1 MSSTRRPSPLSGAK
15 PGMTQPT
22 ATATPSSPLANIRA
36 QRDQLPATPRRT
48 GGSPL
53 ARPENQ
59 VIGARQIL
67 MPVTDEAIEK
77 LGADLPTRIST
88 TVNNITS
95 RVSTAQFA
103 DLGDLL
109 AELTV
114 NADKLDPNNY
124 GKIKGIRGWFRNAVV
139 DVRKLMIKNLQSA
152 SESFG
157 ALENKMVE
165 QIQIHKQWIKDLDT
179 MYKENEQNYH
189 AICRD
194 IQTAEE
200 WCDEMKRILANL
212 PPIDPASDTAMMQ
225 ANMIRKAEAT
235 LNRCSRKADTF
246 RRTRVLVENIAPKIL
261 AQQEAS
267 DATIGTYQE
276 LITQS
281 LPMVKLEFAL
291 HMQSLEVKRDA
302 ATQTSI
308 KAMNEKAIITAAD
321 SAAEAIVAS
330 AENANAALISND
342 ALNHTRNA
350 ILGAITQVRQIEQTA
365 QARREDD
372 ARMMIDS
379 QSKYLKD
386 LQGLGAV

>member
-1 MSSTRRPSPLSGAK
+1 MTGRSKSPLSANK
-15 PGMTQPT
+15 PLSAQVKTAAHVASPTLRTQQ
-22 ATATPSSPLANIRA
+22 N
-36 QRDQLPATPRRT
+36 QLP
-48 GGSPL
+48 S
-53 ARPENQ
+53 ARPGGVGTPFSRPEHQ
-59 VIGARQIL
+59 IVGAREIRL
-67 MPVTDEAIEK
+67 PVTDEAIEK
-77 LGADLPTRIST
+77 LGSDLPTRISA

-124 GKIKGIRGWFRNAVV
+124 GKAKGIRGWFRNAIV

-152 SESFG
+152 EQSFS

-165 QIQIHKQWIKDLDT
+165 QIQIHRQWIKDLDT

-194 IQTAEE
+194 IATAET
-200 WCDEMKRILANL
+200 WMAEMKRVLASQ
-212 PPIDPASDTAMMQ
+212 PQIDPNSDTAMMQ

-235 LNRCSRKADTF
+235 INRCSRKADTF

-267 DATIGTYQE
+267 DATISTYQE

-291 HMQSLEVKRDA
+291 HMQALEVKRDA

-308 KAMNEKAIITAAD
+308 KAMNEKAIVTAAD
-321 SAAEAIVAS
+321 TAAEAIVSS
-330 AENANAALISND
+330 AESANSALISND
-342 ALNHTRNA
+342 ALAHTRNA
-350 ILGAITQVRQIEQTA
+350 ILGAITQVRQIEKTA
-365 QARREDD
+365 QQRREGD
-372 ARMMIDS
+372 AQVMLDS
-379 QSKYLKD
+379 QAKYLQD

>member
-1 MSSTRRPSPLSGAK
+1 MTGTRKSPLSGAK
-15 PGMTQPT
+15 PLANRTQ
-22 ATATPSSPLANIRA
+22 TATPTMQPQTLQT
-36 QRDQLPATPRRT
+36 QRDQLPTPVTT
-48 GGSPL
+48 GRGSPF
-53 ARPENQ
+53 ARSSNQ
-59 VIGARQIL
+59 IVGAREIRL
-67 MPVTDEAIEK
+67 PVTDEAIEK

-88 TVNNITS
+88 TVNSITS

-124 GKIKGIRGWFRNAVV
+124 GKAKGVMGWFRNAVV

-165 QIQIHKQWIKDLDT
+165 QIQIHKQWIKDLDV

-194 IQTAEE
+194 IATAET
-200 WCDEMKRILANL
+200 WMDEMKRVLANQ
-212 PPIDPASDTAMMQ
+212 PPIDPTSDTAMMQ

-267 DATIGTYQE
+267 DATIGTYNE

-291 HMQSLEVKRDA
+291 HMQALEVKRDA

-321 SAAEAIVAS
+321 SAAEAIVSS

-350 ILGAITQVRQIEQTA
+350 ILGAITQVRQIEHTA
-365 QARREDD
+365 QSRREDD

>member
-1 MSSTRRPSPLSGAK
+1 MIRKSPLSGGAK
-15 PGMTQPT
+15 PSPTQTKHAINAVAGM
-22 ATATPSSPLANIRA
+22 PSV
-36 QRDQLPATPRRT
+36 QQDQLPAARR
-48 GGSPL
+48 GPVSSPL
-53 ARPENQ
+53 SRPENQ
-59 VIGARQIL
+59 VVGAQQIL
-67 MPVTDEAIEK
+67 LPVTDEAIEK
-77 LGADLPTRIST
+77 LGSDLPTRIST

-124 GKIKGIRGWFRNAVV
+124 GKAKGVLGWFKNAVV

-165 QIQIHKQWIKDLDT
+165 QIQIHRQWIKDLDV
-179 MYKENEQNYH
+179 MYRENEANYH

-194 IQTAEE
+194 IAIAEQ
-200 WCDEMKRILANL
+200 WMAEMKRVLANQ
-212 PPIDPASDTAMMQ
+212 PPIDPTSDTAMMQ
-225 ANMIRKAEAT
+225 ANMIRRAEAT

-291 HMQSLEVKRDA
+291 HMQALEVKRDA
-302 ATQTSI
+302 VTQNSI
-308 KAMNEKAIITAAD
+308 KAMNEKAIVTAAD
-321 SAAEAIVAS
+321 SAAEAIVSS
-330 AENANAALISND
+330 AETANAALISND

-350 ILGAITQVRQIEQTA
+350 ILGAITQVRQIEQNA
-365 QARREDD
+365 QARREGD
-372 ARMMIDS
+372 ARMMVES
-379 QSKYLKD
+379 QTKYLQD
-386 LQGLGAV
+386 LQGMGAV

>member
-1 MSSTRRPSPLSGAK
+1 MTRKSSPLSGGAK
-15 PGMTQPT
+15 PLSTQT
-22 ATATPSSPLANIRA
+22 KQAINTVTNTMRV
-36 QRDQLPATPRRT
+36 QQDQLPTARR
-48 GGSPL
+48 GAVGSPF

-59 VIGARQIL
+59 VIGAQQIML
-67 MPVTDEAIEK
+67 PVTDEAIEK
-77 LGADLPTRIST
+77 LGSDLPTRIST

-124 GKIKGIRGWFRNAVV
+124 GKAKGMFGWIKNAVV

-165 QIQIHKQWIKDLDT
+165 QIQIHKQWIKDLDV
-179 MYKENEQNYH
+179 MYRENEQNYH

-194 IQTAEE
+194 IATAEQ
-200 WCDEMKRILANL
+200 WMAEMKRVLANY
-212 PPIDPASDTAMMQ
+212 PPIDPNSDTAMMQ

-235 LNRCSRKADTF
+235 INRCSRKADTF
-246 RRTRVLVENIAPKIL
+246 RRTRTLVENIAPKIL

-267 DATIGTYQE
+267 DATISTYQE
-276 LITQS
+276 LISQS

-291 HMQSLEVKRDA
+291 HMQALEVKRDA
-302 ATQTSI
+302 VTQNSI
-308 KAMNEKAIITAAD
+308 KAMNEKAIVTAAD
-321 SAAEAIVAS
+321 SAAEAIVSS
-330 AENANAALISND
+330 AETANAALISND

-350 ILGAITQVRQIEQTA
+350 ILGAITQVRQIEHTA

-372 ARMMIDS
+372 AKMMVAS
-379 QSKYLKD
+379 QTKYLQD